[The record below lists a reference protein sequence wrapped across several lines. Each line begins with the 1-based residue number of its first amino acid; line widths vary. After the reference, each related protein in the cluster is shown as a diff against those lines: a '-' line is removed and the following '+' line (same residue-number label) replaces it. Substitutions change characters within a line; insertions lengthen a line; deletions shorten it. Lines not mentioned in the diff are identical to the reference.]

1 MTNYRIC
8 LSLLSGLGLT
18 SLVCILLNIPRASF
32 FLFALFTP
40 GAIILNILLRSANW
54 DSILALLG
62 ANVVFYSILALVVIL
77 LWFRNIQAAKLR
89 HVATWM
95 ALPVTAMSCLVCL
108 PSLNPLLPVGMV
120 ELSRQELGLQQALPL
135 NMGLQDARLVLKAKG
150 IQFGESIE
158 NSGGVVFDG
167 PDGTIIASVGD
178 RVLVSRFQTSAS
190 RFPCGYDM
198 QVILLFGQDERLKE
212 RYVHRF
218 PICP

>member
-1 MTNYRIC
+1 MTKYRIC
-8 LSLLSGLGLT
+8 ISILGGLGLT
-18 SLVCILLNIPRASF
+18 SLVCLLLNIPWANF

-40 GAIILNILLRSANW
+40 GAIVLNILPRSANW
-54 DSILALLG
+54 DSVPALLG
-62 ANVVFYSILALVVIL
+62 ANAVFYSILALVVIL
-77 LWFRNIQAAKLR
+77 LRFRSIQPVKLR
-89 HVATWM
+89 HIAIWM
-95 ALPVTAMSCLVCL
+95 AVPVTAMLCLVCF
-108 PSLNPLLPVGMV
+108 PSLNPLLPVGMA

-135 NMGLQDARLVLKAKG
+135 NMRLEDARSLLLAKG

-158 NSGGVVFDG
+158 NSDVVFQV
-167 PDGTIIASVGD
+167 PDRKIAIAAGD
-178 RVLVSRFQTSAS
+178 RVLTSRFQTSAF